1 MLNEFREF
9 IAKGNVMDL
18 AVGVIIGGAF
28 AQITNSLVADV
39 LMPPIG
45 LLLGGSDFSD
55 LFVLLKAGATPG
67 PYETVAAAK
76 EAGAVT
82 LNYGAFVMQV
92 INFLIIAWA
101 IFVVVKMVNRLR
113 REEAAK
119 EA

>member
-45 LLLGGSDFSD
+45 LLLGGSDFTE
-55 LFVLLKAGATPG
+55 LYVLLKAGATPP
-67 PYETVAAAK
+67 PYETLALAK

-82 LNYGAFVMQV
+82 LDYGAFVTQV
-92 INFLIIAWA
+92 VNFLIIAWA
-101 IFVVVKMVNRLR
+101 VFVVVKMVNRLR
-113 REEAAK
+113 RQQEA
-119 EA
+119 